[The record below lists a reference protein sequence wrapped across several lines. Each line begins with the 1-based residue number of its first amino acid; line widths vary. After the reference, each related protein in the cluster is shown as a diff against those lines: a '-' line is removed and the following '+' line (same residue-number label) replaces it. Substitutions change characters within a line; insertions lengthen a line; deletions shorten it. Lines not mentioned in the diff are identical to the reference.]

1 MNVSAI
7 NSIAASAPTQFNA
20 ASLRNATPEAQ
31 RAAVAS
37 QFEAVL
43 IRQLLGPTVTKML
56 SNGEGSAAGNVYG
69 DLLADSLSQQ
79 LSAGRGLGLGKFIEQ
94 QLTPRGEKLTTSTS
108 ASETNQPALDS
119 TRLTSTYPTHE

>member
-20 ASLRNATPEAQ
+20 AAVRNATPAAQ

-43 IRQLLGPTVTKML
+43 IRQLLGPTVSKML

-69 DLLADSLSQQ
+69 DLLADSLAQQ
-79 LSAGRGLGLGKFIEQ
+79 LSAGRGLGLGRFIEQ
-94 QLTPRGEKLTTSTS
+94 QLTPRGEKLTTS
-108 ASETNQPALDS
+108 ASETTQPALDAK
-119 TRLTSTYPTHE
+119 RLTSNPSNP

>member
-20 ASLRNATPEAQ
+20 AAVRNATPAAQ

-43 IRQLLGPTVTKML
+43 IRQLLGPTVSSML
-56 SNGEGSAAGNVYG
+56 SSGESSAAGNVYG
-69 DLLADSLSQQ
+69 DLLADSLAQQ
-79 LSAGRGLGLGKFIEQ
+79 LSAGRGLGLGRFIEQ
-94 QLTPRGEKLTTSTS
+94 QLTPRGEKDSTSTS
-108 ASETNQPALDS
+108 ETKPPALVS
-119 TRLTSTYPTHE
+119 TRADLNPTNP

>member
-1 MNVSAI
+1 MNVPAI

-20 ASLRNATPEAQ
+20 AAVRNATPAAQ

-43 IRQLLGPTVTKML
+43 IRQLLGPTVSSML
-56 SNGEGSAAGNVYG
+56 SSGESSAAGNVYG

-79 LSAGRGLGLGKFIEQ
+79 LSAGRGLGLGRFIEQ
-94 QLTPRGEKLTTSTS
+94 QLTPRGENLTPPS
-108 ASETNQPALDS
+108 SETRATGLEANP
-119 TRLTSTYPTHE
+119 LTSNSSIHE

>member
-20 ASLRNATPEAQ
+20 AALRNATPAAQ
-31 RAAVAS
+31 RTAVAS

-69 DLLADSLSQQ
+69 DLLADSLAQQ
-79 LSAGRGLGLGKFIEQ
+79 LSAGPGLGLGRFIEQ

-108 ASETNQPALDS
+108 ASETIQPALDS
-119 TRLTSTYPTHE
+119 KRLTSNPSNP

>member
-20 ASLRNATPEAQ
+20 AAARNATPAAQ

-43 IRQLLGPTVTKML
+43 IRQLLGPTVSSML
-56 SNGEGSAAGNVYG
+56 SSGESSAAGNVYG
-69 DLLADSLSQQ
+69 DLLADSLAQQ
-79 LSAGRGLGLGKFIEQ
+79 LSAGRGLGLGRFIEQ
-94 QLTPRGEKLTTSTS
+94 QLTPRGEKDSTSTS
-108 ASETNQPALDS
+108 ETKLPALAS
-119 TRLTSTYPTHE
+119 TRADLNPINP

>member
-7 NSIAASAPTQFNA
+7 NAAAASAPTQFNA
-20 ASLRNATPEAQ
+20 AAVRNATPAAQ

-43 IRQLLGPTVTKML
+43 IRQLLGPTVTSML
-56 SNGEGSAAGNVYG
+56 SSGEKSAAGNVYG

-79 LSAGRGLGLGKFIEQ
+79 LSAGRGLGLGRFIEQ
-94 QLTPRGEKLTTSTS
+94 QLTPHGEKSTTS
-108 ASETNQPALDS
+108 ASETTQPALDS
-119 TRLTSTYPTHE
+119 TGLKSNASTHE

>member
-1 MNVSAI
+1 MNVYAI

-108 ASETNQPALDS
+108 ASETNQPALDAK
-119 TRLTSTYPTHE
+119 RLTSNPSNP

>member
-20 ASLRNATPEAQ
+20 AAVRNATPAAQ

-43 IRQLLGPTVTKML
+43 IRQLLGPTVSSML
-56 SNGEGSAAGNVYG
+56 SSGESSAAGNVYG
-69 DLLADSLSQQ
+69 DLLADSLAQQ
-79 LSAGRGLGLGKFIEQ
+79 LSAGRGLGLGRFIEQ
-94 QLTPRGEKLTTSTS
+94 QLTPRGGKDSTSTS
-108 ASETNQPALDS
+108 ETKPPALVS
-119 TRLTSTYPTHE
+119 TRADLNPINP

>member
-20 ASLRNATPEAQ
+20 AAVRNATPAAQ

-43 IRQLLGPTVTKML
+43 IRQLLGPTVSKML
-56 SNGEGSAAGNVYG
+56 SSGESSAAGNVYG
-69 DLLADSLSQQ
+69 DLLADSLAQQ
-79 LSAGRGLGLGKFIEQ
+79 LSAGRGLGLGRFIEQ
-94 QLTPRGEKLTTSTS
+94 QLTPRGEKLTTS
-108 ASETNQPALDS
+108 ASETTQPALDAK
-119 TRLTSTYPTHE
+119 RLTSNPSNP

>member
-20 ASLRNATPEAQ
+20 AAVRNATPEAQ

-94 QLTPRGEKLTTSTS
+94 QLTPRGEKFTTSTS

-119 TRLTSTYPTHE
+119 TRLTSNLSNP

>member
-7 NSIAASAPTQFNA
+7 NAAAASAPTQFNA
-20 ASLRNATPEAQ
+20 AAVRNATPAAQ

-43 IRQLLGPTVTKML
+43 IRQLLGPTVSSML
-56 SNGEGSAAGNVYG
+56 SSGESSAAGNVYG

-79 LSAGRGLGLGKFIEQ
+79 LSAGRGLGLGRFIEQ
-94 QLTPRGEKLTTSTS
+94 QLTPRGEKNITSS
-108 ASETNQPALDS
+108 SEIAPSVTGATPLKPNPS
-119 TRLTSTYPTHE
+119 THE